1 MQLEADIERLKKE
14 RSDYVRLRVEGELA
28 RERESKRVLQQN
40 LDKERAR
47 NAALQAQLHDT

>member
-1 MQLEADIERLKKE
+1 
-14 RSDYVRLRVEGELA
+14 VRLRVEGELA

-47 NAALQAQLHDT
+47 IASLQAQLSAQGSGAAPDTLE